1 MRRFLFLALLTLVS
15 FRNHAD
21 AEIWNCTVERK
32 IDSQR
37 IFSEADI
44 ERFKPRAVLVLTDAD
59 ALIGRCSISISAGNK
74 VTCDYY
80 DADKLELDPF
90 VGVIKAYYFRGQ
102 MDLQIYPN
110 QDGTGGTFVENNGR
124 GTISFGPCTV
134 N

>member
-1 MRRFLFLALLTLVS
+1 MLRLLLLATLTLVLS
-15 FRNHAD
+15 GKHAQ
-21 AEIWNCTVERK
+21 AEMWNCVVDRK
-32 IDSQR
+32 IDSER
-37 IFSEADI
+37 VYTDSDI
-44 ERFKPRAVLVLTDAD
+44 QKWQPRAALIVTDAG
-59 ALIGRCSISISAGNK
+59 AIIARCGFSIASGNRE
-74 VTCDYY
+74 TCDYY
-80 DADKLELDPF
+80 DADRIEQDPV